1 MTKKNLLK
9 GICLLWLLL
18 AVTPVLQ
25 AQDRAQQASELLD
38 RLIAGQGDSVYV
50 HLDDNIRKM
59 LSVEMLNG
67 LFKQLE
73 QQAGKY
79 QSHGEWKTEPI
90 NGMTIYY
97 CDVKFERLPLRF
109 LTAFNPDGKVNTIRF
124 VPVPPE
130 KTTPPTTSVQDKI
143 KETDIQ
149 VCTGNF
155 KLPGTLTLPK
165 NGKDLPVVILVH
177 GSGASDR
184 DETVGANKPFRDLAY
199 GLAERGIAVIRYD
212 KRTKVYGVDSA
223 PAGKE
228 ITFDEESVDDALS
241 AIKLARSIPT
251 INPERI
257 YILGHSLGGTLA
269 PRIAQR
275 SDKVPAGIIL
285 LAGAARPLEDL
296 FISQVKFLA
305 SALPS
310 TKDIEKE
317 IAELQK
323 QVDNVKRLGTDT
335 FDITTPLPMNL
346 SQAYWM
352 LANQYKPLEVVRKL
366 TLPIL
371 VLQGERDYQ
380 VTMQDF
386 ELWKSALA
394 KHPNAIFKS
403 YPRLNHLFQ
412 EGEGK
417 STPLE
422 YSRPSSIPSYVTDD
436 IAAFINRPKPGN

>member
-1 MTKKNLLK
+1 MIKNNLFK
-9 GICLLWLLL
+9 GMCLLWLLL
-18 AVTPVLQ
+18 AATPVLQ
-25 AQDRAQQASELLD
+25 AQDRMQQASELLD
-38 RLIAGQGDSVYV
+38 RLIAGKGDSVYV

-73 QQAGKY
+73 QQVGKY
-79 QSHGEWKTEPI
+79 QSHGEWKNEQI

-97 CDVKFERLPLRF
+97 CDAKFERIPLRF

-124 VPVPPE
+124 VPVPA
-130 KTTPPTTSVQDKI
+130 TNATPPTASVQDKI

-149 VCTGNF
+149 ICTGSF

-165 NGKDLPVVILVH
+165 NGKNLPVVILVH
-177 GSGASDR
+177 GSGPNDR
-184 DETVGANKPFRDLAY
+184 DETVGVNKPFRDLAY

-212 KRTKVYGVDSA
+212 KRTKVYGADSA

-241 AIKLARSIPT
+241 AVKLAESIPT
-251 INPERI
+251 IDPGRI

-269 PRIAQR
+269 PRIAQC
-275 SDKVPAGIIL
+275 SDKTPAGIIL

-296 FISQVKFLA
+296 FISQVKYLA
-305 SALPS
+305 PALPS
-310 TKDIEKE
+310 TNDIQKDI
-317 IAELQK
+317 AQLQK
-323 QVDNVKRLGTDT
+323 QVDNVKKLDTDT
-335 FDITTPLPMNL
+335 FDITIPLPMNL
-346 SQAYWM
+346 PHAYWAF
-352 LANQYKPLEVVRKL
+352 ANQYKPLEVVRKL
-366 TLPIL
+366 ALPIL

-380 VTMQDF
+380 VTMHDF
-386 ELWKSALA
+386 DLWHTALA
-394 KHPNAIFKS
+394 GNPKAMFKT

-417 STPLE
+417 SVPLE
-422 YSRPSSIPSYVTDD
+422 YSRPAPIPAYVMDD
-436 IAAFINRPKPGN
+436 IAAFINHPPKR

>member
-1 MTKKNLLK
+1 MIKNNLFK
-9 GICLLWLLL
+9 GMCLLWLLL
-18 AVTPVLQ
+18 AATPVLQ
-25 AQDRAQQASELLD
+25 AQDRMQQASELLD
-38 RLIAGQGDSVYV
+38 RLIAGKGDSVHV

-73 QQAGKY
+73 QQVGKY
-79 QSHGEWKTEPI
+79 QSHGEWKTEQI
-90 NGMTIYY
+90 SGMIIYY

-124 VPVPPE
+124 VPVPVANA
-130 KTTPPTTSVQDKI
+130 TPPTASAQDKI
-143 KETDIQ
+143 KETEIQ
-149 VCTGNF
+149 VCTGSF

-165 NGKDLPVVILVH
+165 NEKNLPAVILVH
-177 GSGASDR
+177 GSGPNDR

-212 KRTKVYGVDSA
+212 KRTKVYGEDSA
-223 PAGKE
+223 PEGKE
-228 ITFDEESVDDALS
+228 ITFDEESVNDALS
-241 AIKLARSIPT
+241 AVKLAQSISA

-317 IAELQK
+317 IAQLQK
-323 QVDNVKRLGTDT
+323 QVDNVKSLGTDT
-335 FDITTPLPMNL
+335 FDMTTPLPMNL

-386 ELWKSALA
+386 ELWQSALA
-394 KHPNAIFKS
+394 EHPNAIFKS
-403 YPRLNHLFQ
+403 YPQLNHLFQ

-417 STPLE
+417 SSPLE
-422 YSRPSSIPSYVTDD
+422 YNRPSPIPAYVIDD
-436 IAAFINRPKPGN
+436 IAAFINHAR